1 MGIYTKKG
9 DKGKTSL
16 YDGTRVKKYS
26 LRVETYGSIDELNSQ
41 ISVAQKFCKDPKNVE
56 ILDTIQNNLFIVAG
70 ELANVDAANF
80 YKNSKSIGPDD
91 TKLLENVIDEYTA
104 KLPVLHEFILPG
116 RSVAGA
122 HLHLCRSVCRRAER
136 LVDHLN
142 DDTKVRPDLM
152 KYVNRLSDFLYIL
165 ARDEDYV
172 DQLEGLVDK
181 VLEKYKKEVN

>member
-26 LRVETYGSIDELNSQ
+26 LRVETYGSVDELNSQ
-41 ISVAQKFCKDPKNVE
+41 LSVAQKFCKDPKNIE
-56 ILDTIQNNLFIVAG
+56 LLDTIQNNLFIVAG
-70 ELANVDAANF
+70 ELANEDAANF
-80 YKNSKSIGPDD
+80 YKNSKSISADD

-122 HLHLCRSVCRRAER
+122 HLHLSRSVCRRAER
-136 LVDHLN
+136 LIDHLN
-142 DDTKVRPDLM
+142 DEVTIRPDVL

-172 DQLEGLVDK
+172 DQIEGLVDK
-181 VLEKYKKEVN
+181 VLDIYKKEVN

>member
-26 LRVETYGSIDELNSQ
+26 LRVETYGSVDELNSQ
-41 ISVAQKFCKDPKNVE
+41 LSVAQKFCKDPKNFQL
-56 ILDTIQNNLFIVAG
+56 LDLIQNNLFLVAG
-70 ELANVDAANF
+70 ELANEDAESF
-80 YKNSKSIGPDD
+80 YQHSKAIGKSD

-136 LVDHLN
+136 LIDHLN
-142 DDTKVRPDLM
+142 DEVTIRPDVL

-172 DQLEGLVDK
+172 DQIEGLVDK
-181 VLEKYKKEVN
+181 VLDNYKKEVN